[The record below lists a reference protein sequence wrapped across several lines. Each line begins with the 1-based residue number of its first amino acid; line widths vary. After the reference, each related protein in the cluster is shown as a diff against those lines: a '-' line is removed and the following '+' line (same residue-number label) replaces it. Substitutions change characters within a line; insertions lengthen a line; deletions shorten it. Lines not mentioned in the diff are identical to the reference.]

1 LPTSAAKRK
10 PHLRSVPTYPRP
22 VQLELP
28 LPEPKVRWQ
37 PGPPLWH
44 YVLVSLLL
52 HIAAV
57 LLFGAPSGGSREGRA
72 LWAALR
78 VSLIPPPPAPLPIKS
93 LEVEPELLAP
103 ALPAAPREAK
113 RRAAKPKKAVKVE
126 PSPVLRPLP
135 HLDPPA
141 APAELPVPP
150 LLDRLTKPET
160 KSVLPPPAQVPQATE
175 SQVPAVQPAA
185 VAPPEPEPIV
195 APEPALVLPKITPGE
210 FAPLE
215 LPALPPVRPAP
226 APAPAVVPPKPEPL
240 PRAIEPFPVREIAAP
255 QPPPAFERPEPNAQ
269 QSVAPPKLEREAP
282 KLEREVPKVERT
294 VPREIRTPDVPAAR
308 PGPSVSP
315 APSPP
320 APAKRETPAGSY
332 DPTAPT
338 LDLDAMRRRAGE
350 IARQGTG
357 NRALLPFPMPPLP
370 EKKSKLE
377 DALDKA
383 RKPDCRDAYK
393 ELGLAAVVPLI
404 ANEFGEGNCRW

>member
-1 LPTSAAKRK
+1 MPTSAAKRK
-10 PHLRSVPTYPRP
+10 PHLRSVPAYPRP

-44 YVLVSLLL
+44 YVLASLLL

-72 LWAALR
+72 LWGALR
-78 VSLIPPPPAPLPIKS
+78 VSLIPPPPAPQPITPI
-93 LEVEPELLAP
+93 EVEPELVAP
-103 ALPAAPREAK
+103 VLPAAPREAK
-113 RRAAKPKKAVKVE
+113 RRAAKPKQAVKVK

-141 APAELPVPP
+141 APAELPVPA
-150 LLDRLTKPET
+150 LLDRLTKPEP
-160 KSVLPPPAQVPQATE
+160 KNVLPPPTQVPQATE
-175 SQVPAVQPAA
+175 SQLPAVQPAA
-185 VAPPEPEPIV
+185 VAPREPETLV
-195 APEPALVLPKITPGE
+195 APEPALVLPKIAPGE

-215 LPALPPVRPAP
+215 LPALPPVRRAPVPAP
-226 APAPAVVPPKPEPL
+226 AMAPKPEPL
-240 PRAIEPFPVREIAAP
+240 PREIEPLPVREIAAP
-255 QPPPAFERPEPNAQ
+255 QPPPAFERPEPRAPQ
-269 QSVAPPKLEREAP
+269 GVPPPKLEREAP
-282 KLEREVPKVERT
+282 D
-294 VPREIRTPDVPAAR
+294 IPAAR
-308 PGPSVSP
+308 PGPSISP

-320 APAKRETPAGSY
+320 APAKRDAPAGGY

-338 LDLDAMRRRAGE
+338 LDLDTMRRRAGE